1 MNRLKRSCYRS
12 IDAFFQMPRFL
23 RFGVIVFVISGAL
36 DLLYHGISA
45 FWPGSLDA
53 YLGPDGYY
61 VHLALF
67 FGMLFIVIG
76 VIQTKP
82 RPDTLQET
90 PADITGNSQAERLL
104 IRR

>member
-1 MNRLKRSCYRS
+1 MNRLKSFYSRL
-12 IDAFFQMPRFL
+12 IDAYFQMPRFL
-23 RFGVIVFVISGAL
+23 RFGVVVFVISGAL

-82 RPDTLQET
+82 RPDAPHEA
-90 PADITGNSQAERLL
+90 PADPTSSAPAARSLL
-104 IRR
+104 RR